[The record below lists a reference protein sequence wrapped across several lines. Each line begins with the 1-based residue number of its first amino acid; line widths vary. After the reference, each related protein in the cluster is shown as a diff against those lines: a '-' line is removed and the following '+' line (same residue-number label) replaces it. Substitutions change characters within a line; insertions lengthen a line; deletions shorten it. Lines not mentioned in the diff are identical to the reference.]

1 MKELM
6 ELIEKNVPFTTI
18 VDMEF
23 EQKPFTI
30 CGVLK
35 KFIRDLPDTLLTID
49 LYQKFVDCGSKKKTF
64 NILKD

>member
-18 VDMEF
+18 VDMDF

-35 KFIRDLPDTLLTID
+35 KFIRDLPKI
-49 LYQKFVDCGSKKKTF
+49 C
-64 NILKD
+64 